1 MTIPELIPFNT
12 TTTVCKECDNIKN
25 PPELAFISTTCCGFI
40 STVVQFNSPA
50 INTTGGSCL
59 NYLFISTFIIDETST
74 PSASIIATL
83 LDSCIDF
90 LSTL

>member
-1 MTIPELIPFNT
+1 MLPLKLHIFTSCLPEVGLIYLSI
-12 TTTVCKECDNIKN
+12 DNILTYVESIK
-25 PPELAFISTTCCGFI
+25 PLLTDVAKPIFP
-40 STVVQFNSPA
+40 PA

>member
-50 INTTGGSCL
+50 TSNKGYPAVFCL
-59 NYLFISTFIIDETST
+59 LCKKHNYDR
-74 PSASIIATL
+74 
-83 LDSCIDF
+83 
-90 LSTL
+90 

>member
-1 MTIPELIPFNT
+1 MSCANSFKNELDLFN
-12 TTTVCKECDNIKN
+12 N
-25 PPELAFISTTCCGFI
+25 P
-40 STVVQFNSPA
+40 PA